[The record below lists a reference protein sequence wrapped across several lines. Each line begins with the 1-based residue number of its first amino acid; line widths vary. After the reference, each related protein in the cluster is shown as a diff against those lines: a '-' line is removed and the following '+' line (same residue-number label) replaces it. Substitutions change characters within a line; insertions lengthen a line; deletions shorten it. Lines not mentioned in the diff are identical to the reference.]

1 MIWKTLVSLQNQ
13 VKVLRLQDKSG
24 KQNFH
29 GDVKKVFETVTE
41 TIEDAS
47 QKSKKKLWRKP
58 LGKTTKQY
66 RI

>member
-29 GDVKKVFETVTE
+29 EDVKKVFETVTE
-41 TIEDAS
+41 TIEDVS
-47 QKSKKKLWRKP
+47 QKTKKNYGGKL
-58 LGKTTKQY
+58 
-66 RI
+66 